1 MSDFPVTDRTRVRRL
16 PDRGKYDADTVHR
29 IIDAVFVSHVGFT
42 IDERPFVI
50 PVLHARDGDRLLLHG
65 ASSSRLLRH
74 IAAGNPLCVCITA
87 IDGLVL
93 AKTAFNQSMNYR
105 SVVIFG
111 QGALIDDA
119 EEKLRALAILT
130 NRLVPGQWDHVRHP
144 NPQELKATSI
154 VAVPITE
161 ASAKVRSGPPKDD
174 AEDQGFPAWAGVV
187 PITQLL
193 GAPVPAAY
201 TDVVATVPDHIRA
214 VVASHTAWPP
224 GA

>member
-1 MSDFPVTDRTRVRRL
+1 MSELDVSDRTRVRRM
-16 PDRGKYDADTVHR
+16 PERGAYDAPTVHA
-29 IIDAVFVSHVGFT
+29 IIDAVLVSHVGFT

-93 AKTAFNQSMNYR
+93 AKTAFNQSVNYR

-111 QGALIDDA
+111 QGQLLDDP
-119 EEKLRALAILT
+119 EEKLHALATLT

-144 NPQELKATSI
+144 NTQELKATSI

-174 AEDQGFPAWAGVV
+174 EEDQQLAAWAGVL
-187 PITQLL
+187 PFTLAIGT
-193 GAPVPAAY
+193 PVPGPY
-201 TDVVATVPDHIRA
+201 TPATQPVPPHIA
-214 VVASHTAWPP
+214 TLSTKPAEA
-224 GA
+224 G

>member
-1 MSDFPVTDRTRVRRL
+1 MSEFDMTDRTRVRRM
-16 PDRGKYDADTVHR
+16 PERGAYDAATVHA
-29 IIDAVFVSHVGFT
+29 IIDAVLVSHVGFT

-93 AKTAFNQSMNYR
+93 AKTAFNQSVNYR

-111 QGALIDDA
+111 EGQLIDDPDA
-119 EEKLRALAILT
+119 KLHALATLT

-144 NPQELKATSI
+144 NTQELKATSI

-161 ASAKVRSGPPKDD
+161 ASAKVRQGPPKDD
-174 AEDQGFPAWAGVV
+174 ADDQAFPAWAGVLPLAQV
-187 PITQLL
+187 F
-193 GAPVPAAY
+193 GAPIPAPYTAAEDPVPPHIAALVS
-201 TDVVATVPDHIRA
+201 TR
-214 VVASHTAWPP
+214 P
-224 GA
+224 GPSSG

>member
-16 PDRGKYDADTVHR
+16 PDRGKYDAETVHR

-50 PVLHARDGDRLLLHG
+50 PVLHARDGERLLLHG

-74 IAAGNPLCVCITA
+74 IAAGHPLCVCITA

-111 QGALIDDA
+111 QGTLLEDA
-119 EEKLRALAILT
+119 DEKLRALTTLT
-130 NRLVPGQWDHVRHP
+130 NRLVPGQWDHVRRP
-144 NPQELKATSI
+144 NAQELKATSI

-174 AEDQGFPAWAGVV
+174 ADDQGFPAWAGLV
-187 PITQLL
+187 PITQVM
-193 GAPVPAAY
+193 GAPIPAAY
-201 TDVVATVPDHIRA
+201 TDPTLSVPAHIQA
-214 VVASHTAWPP
+214 VVNRPA
-224 GA
+224 